1 MKTPALIATALA
13 AAVTLGA
20 LPAMAQPGNGPQD
33 ELVRPGAAKSRNARP
48 TPPGLERREINRET
62 NRERYLERHEHFN
75 ARGPAFRPGLRIP
88 PLFLHPSYVVI
99 DYRLHRLPPPPRG
112 HQWVQVGPDYVLV
125 VIGTGVIVQ
134 IVLGF

>member
-1 MKTPALIATALA
+1 MNSPALLVSALA
-13 AAVTLGA
+13 AALTLGA
-20 LPAMAQPGNGPQD
+20 LPAQAQPGNGPRD
-33 ELVRPGAAKSRNARP
+33 EIVRPGAGKGRDFRHA
-48 TPPGLERREINRET
+48 PPGLDRREI
-62 NRERYLERHEHFN
+62 NRERYLERHEYYN

-99 DYRLHRLPPPPRG
+99 DYRLHRLPPPPRS

-125 VIGTGVIVQ
+125 VIGTGLIVQ

>member
-1 MKTPALIATALA
+1 
-13 AAVTLGA
+13 
-20 LPAMAQPGNGPQD
+20 MAQGIENLHIVAGFQTGTVIIFD
-33 ELVRPGAAKSRNARP
+33 SGRHVAATKSC
-48 TPPGLERREINRET
+48 RRQI
-62 NRERYLERHEHFN
+62 NRERYLERHEYYN

-125 VIGTGVIVQ
+125 VIGTGLIVQ